1 MLEHGVVFC
10 LVVVQLVGTWL
21 CWNMI
26 MSEHDYVVVSWDMV
40 MLEHGVVFCLVVVQ
54 LGGTWLCWNTV

>member
-10 LVVVQLVGTWL
+10 LVVVQLVWTWL

-26 MSEHDYVVVSWDMV
+26 MSEHDYVGTQGSVVRV
-40 MLEHGVVFCLVVVQ
+40 CVR
-54 LGGTWLCWNTV
+54 WLSCCVLMG